1 MVEIHLQGALAELHD
16 GPLRVNAETAAVA
29 WRACEA
35 MIPGFR
41 AGVMAHCHYV
51 AIETDSG
58 ELLTEARLTWPLAED
73 VKALHI
79 SPAAEGGAPG
89 ALAIALWVLAA
100 VAVGALLFA
109 LPSAAAATGDRS
121 NSLFSGALTTI
132 EEGEA
137 IPIVYGRQRIGPT
150 VLSAGI
156 SPSANGRKNVAR
168 VVDLLCEGEIEGLA
182 TPATPGESVFIGG
195 AAVGDRARGDNP
207 VAANNPAAGYYN
219 LSHIL
224 GGEALGTGTL
234 GQYRNQ
240 QGLSIDFK
248 RGTAN
253 QTAPAGIPATEADR
267 SGWSAAKIA
276 HGDANGASVTIQ
288 NSNADRV
295 RITLR
300 WQGGLY
306 RVNNQGKVRDHT
318 VRMVIETRIGTGAWQ
333 NFETIAFSEKHE
345 AAFDRAWELPVTPRQ
360 AVTIRV
366 RRTDAHPPTTRHIN
380 DVWLQRVTELTSI
393 RQRYPHTALAAL
405 TIPSQHYQSLG
416 DRLYDVKGAK
426 VLVPSNY
433 TPATRAYS
441 TAVWNGNFKATKAWT
456 DNPAWCWYDL
466 LANKRYG
473 LGRYISAAEIAAARF
488 DFYKL
493 AKWCDELVDDGA
505 GGTEPRFRLNVVIKD
520 RADAIKVMNRLS
532 ETLGAA
538 LYHTG
543 DALLLA
549 TNTPTEPVAVVAN
562 LNVKDGKFRRASAV
576 RERYSAINVAWNDP
590 ANNYQ
595 RATELVVNNDL
606 VARYGHKTKSIT
618 AWGCTSRAQAHRAG
632 WHFIVSQEYES
643 ETLTW
648 DAGIDHANLR
658 PGDIVK
664 VRDQYRERE
673 RCFGRVLGVGGTL
686 TVLGRRVQA
695 FSLDGGGR
703 TIQIDCDTALWR
715 DNTGVLRT
723 AGVVQVAWT
732 RSGLGTLYL
741 DISAYTE
748 AQAPEEQTVMV
759 FEDRR
764 AGGVPA
770 EQWRV
775 SEIKEKS
782 RSEYTITAQAYFP
795 DRYTVVEAT
804 RELRPQAGLELTIG
818 LDRPAGL
825 TITPRL
831 QFDNQD
837 VPTWSLRLA
846 AQEIDD
852 PDVAYEFEVRDPDAA
867 DYTALITTPAT
878 DAVITDPE
886 AGTWH
891 ARVRARRGALI
902 SEWRS
907 TTRANIRFALV
918 RQSIYRRTASAA
930 PEAPTSTD
938 IQRTTD
944 SYVPAN
950 WLSVAP
956 AASAALPVVWVASRR
971 GGPGAWTEWADPV
984 ISDILGGGRLLAGAT
999 NPNGPPIVDGAVG
1012 DLYAQSDGQ
1021 VWRREALRWVK
1032 TIDLTGD
1039 DGSKIFTGD
1048 VAADALPPTV
1058 ANVAAQDVYLA
1069 TDGRWWAWSGT
1080 AWVYKGDL
1088 TGPQGVAG
1096 VDGED
1101 GAGVEYVFAVT
1112 AGASIADGKRPLD
1125 SWGYDSPST
1134 VDGLTWHDGAPNT
1147 SEATPYLWRAERKVP
1162 GSPAVGTAVT
1172 AIWSAPVIVGRYG
1185 SDGADGVAGV
1195 DGVDGAGVEYVFA
1208 VTATASIAASKRP
1221 QNTWG
1226 YDNPQPADGLTWHD
1240 GAPKVSAATPNLWRS
1255 ERKVPG
1261 TPTRDTPVAAPWS
1274 APVIVGSYGVDGDD
1288 GGGVEY
1294 VFTANNSES
1303 EPEGLSD
1310 TWGYDAPVA
1319 PWYDG
1324 APTLSATAKILWRA
1338 ERKVV
1343 GTTPVSGGWS
1353 RPVIVGRFGVDGAP
1367 GAASTIPGPP
1377 GPPSTM
1383 PGPPGPPGPP
1393 STTPGPPGPP
1403 STMPGPPGPPGP
1415 PSTTPGPPG
1424 PPSTIPGPPGG
1435 PGPPG
1440 EAITLTVDRAVSL
1453 FLTASNDS
1461 SRTATATA
1469 SLSGSGI
1476 STATVSFSHD
1486 TITDT
1491 ITLETVRA
1499 GSGWEVVRSGS
1510 GSTSATA
1517 RFTYTYNGVVQG
1529 TVIATGSTWTIQ
1541 GGFKT

>member
-73 VKALHI
+73 VKALHV

-306 RVNNQGKVRDHT
+306 RVNRQGKVRDHT

-433 TPATRAYS
+433 NPATRAYS
-441 TAVWNGNFKATKAWT
+441 TGVWNGNFKATKAWT

-520 RADAIKVMNRLS
+520 RNDAIKVMNRLS

-576 RERYSAINVAWNDP
+576 RERYSAINVAWHDP

-595 RATELVVNNDL
+595 RATELVVSNDL

-664 VRDQYRERE
+664 VRDEHRERE
-673 RCFGRVLGVGGTL
+673 RCFARVVEVGAPAP
-686 TVLGRRVQA
+686 R
-695 FSLDGGGR
+695 GGHVGR
-703 TIQIDCDTALWR
+703 TILFQVDEASNDLLACSTALWR
-715 DNTGVLRT
+715 DRTGVLRT
-723 AGVVQVAWT
+723 AALLYGPGRDAAGQHLVY
-732 RSGLGTLYL
+732 LNPGT
-741 DISAYTE
+741 YTE
-748 AQAPEEQTVMV
+748 AQAPEEQTVMM
-759 FEDRR
+759 FENRDV
-764 AGGVPA
+764 GVAPA

-782 RSEYTITAQAYFP
+782 RSEYTITAQAYFA

-852 PDVAYEFEVRDPDAA
+852 PDVAYEFEVRDPDDA

-907 TTRANIRFALV
+907 VTRANIRFALV

-930 PEAPTSTD
+930 PEAPTSTTT
-938 IQRTTD
+938 QRTTD

-950 WLSVAP
+950 WVSVAP

-971 GGPGAWTEWADPV
+971 GAPGAWTEWADPV
-984 ISDILGGGRLLAGAT
+984 IHDILGGGRLLTGAT
-999 NPNGPPIVDGAVG
+999 NPNGPPIVEGQVG

-1021 VWRREALRWVK
+1021 VWRREALTWVK

-1039 DGSKIFTGD
+1039 PGSKFFTGD
-1048 VAADALPPTV
+1048 VAADALPPAV
-1058 ANVAAQDVYLA
+1058 ADVQAQDVYLA

-1088 TGPQGVAG
+1088 TGPQGIRG
-1096 VDGED
+1096 VDGTD
-1101 GAGVEYVFAVT
+1101 GAGVEYVF
-1112 AGASIADGKRPLD
+1112 IATNSRTPVPATPLR
-1125 SWGYDSPST
+1125 
-1134 VDGLTWHDGAPNT
+1134 TWHYDRPRSGWSDGAPAL
-1147 SEATPYLWRAERKVP
+1147 SATLK
-1162 GSPAVGTAVT
+1162 
-1172 AIWSAPVIVGRYG
+1172 
-1185 SDGADGVAGV
+1185 
-1195 DGVDGAGVEYVFA
+1195 F
-1208 VTATASIAASKRP
+1208 
-1221 QNTWG
+1221 
-1226 YDNPQPADGLTWHD
+1226 
-1240 GAPKVSAATPNLWRS
+1240 LWRS

-1261 TPTRDTPVAAPWS
+1261 SPATNTAPTADVDVWGNWSTPE
-1274 APVIVGSYGVDGDD
+1274 IIGHYGEDGNDGDD
-1288 GGGVEY
+1288 GDPGSKIYSGDVAADALPPTPTDVQAQDLYMATDGRWWAWSGSAWTYRGTLIGPRGGVGLNGDEGEGVEY
-1294 VFTANNSES
+1294 IFRATNSGTLRPSGLTAAANNWDY
-1303 EPEGLSD
+1303 D
-1310 TWGYDAPVA
+1310 TPQSGWS
-1319 PWYDG
+1319 DG
-1324 APTLSATAKILWRA
+1324 APSLSATARFLWRS
-1338 ERKVV
+1338 ERKVPGSPESGAEKQSTWGNWSAPTVV
-1343 GTTPVSGGWS
+1343 GHYGE
-1353 RPVIVGRFGVDGAP
+1353 D
-1367 GAASTIPGPP
+1367 
-1377 GPPSTM
+1377 
-1383 PGPPGPPGPP
+1383 
-1393 STTPGPPGPP
+1393 
-1403 STMPGPPGPPGP
+1403 
-1415 PSTTPGPPG
+1415 
-1424 PPSTIPGPPGG
+1424 GG

-1440 EAITLTVDRAVSL
+1440 QDAWAFGVVKPDAIWNADE
-1453 FLTASNDS
+1453 
-1461 SRTATATA
+1461 
-1469 SLSGSGI
+1469 GS
-1476 STATVSFSHD
+1476 
-1486 TITDT
+1486 
-1491 ITLETVRA
+1491 ETVHAVASARR
-1499 GSGWEVVRSGS
+1499 GSTVHTVRVAFEFNSGTDRIRSWEWLSRGNDVKGGWRTSISGG
-1510 GSTSATA
+1510 GSTSVTATI
-1517 RFTYTYNGVVQG
+1517 TYTSGGQVLFSEVV
-1529 TVIATGSTWTIQ
+1529 VSLVFSFR
-1541 GGFKT
+1541 GFKG

>member
-51 AIETDSG
+51 AIETDQG

-73 VKALHI
+73 VQALHI
-79 SPAAEGGAPG
+79 TPAAEGGAPG

-109 LPSAAAATGDRS
+109 LPSAAAATGDRR

-207 VAANNPAAGYYN
+207 VAVNNPAAGYYN

-253 QTAPAGIPATEADR
+253 QTAPVGIPATEADR

-306 RVNNQGKVRDHT
+306 RVNRQGKVRDHT

-433 TPATRAYS
+433 NPATRAYS
-441 TAVWNGNFKATKAWT
+441 AAVWNGNFKATKAWT

-549 TNTPTEPVAVVAN
+549 TNTPQETVAVVAN

-664 VRDQYRERE
+664 VRDEHRERE
-673 RCFGRVLGVGGTL
+673 RCFARVVE
-686 TVLGRRVQA
+686 VSPRRGAFQA
-695 FSLDGGGR
+695 FK
-703 TIQIDCDTALWR
+703 IDEGPPGIFDACDMAMWR
-715 DNTGVLRT
+715 DSTGVLREARVYLT
-723 AGVVQVAWT
+723 LVAT
-732 RSGLGTLYL
+732 SSPYDISL
-741 DISAYTE
+741 DASAYTE
-748 AQAPEEQTVMV
+748 AQGPEEQTVMV
-759 FEDRR
+759 FENRGLVGDP
-764 AGGVPA
+764 APA

-852 PDVAYEFEVRDPDAA
+852 PDVAYEFEVRDPGAA
-867 DYTALITTPAT
+867 DYTAYITTPAT

-938 IQRTTD
+938 IQRATD

-950 WLSVAP
+950 WLSVTP

-984 ISDILGGGRLLAGAT
+984 ISDILGGGRLLTGAT

-1048 VAADALPPTV
+1048 VAAGALPPAV

-1088 TGPQGVAG
+1088 TGPRGIRGAAG
-1096 VDGED
+1096 HEGI
-1101 GAGVEYVFAVT
+1101 GVEYVFT
-1112 AGASIADGKRPLD
+1112 TTPEDTPIPSGLGNDWRYDRPQGVW
-1125 SWGYDSPST
+1125 S
-1134 VDGLTWHDGAPNT
+1134 DGAPT
-1147 SEATPYLWRAERKVP
+1147 LTATQKVLWRAERKVT
-1162 GSPAVGTAVT
+1162 GSPAGNAPKAAGWGNWVG
-1172 AIWSAPVIVGRYG
+1172 PVIVGRYG
-1185 SDGADGVAGV
+1185 PQGDEGDQGDQGDPGDPGSQIYTGDVAADAVPSTPTDVQTQDVYLATDGRWWAWSGTAWTYRGTLIGPQGGAGVAGDEGEGVEYIFRATNSGTRRPSGLGAAANNWDYDTPLSGWSDGAPSLS
-1195 DGVDGAGVEYVFA
+1195 
-1208 VTATASIAASKRP
+1208 ATARF
-1221 QNTWG
+1221 
-1226 YDNPQPADGLTWHD
+1226 
-1240 GAPKVSAATPNLWRS
+1240 LWRS
-1255 ERKVPG
+1255 ERRVPG
-1261 TPTRDTPVAAPWS
+1261 SPMK
-1274 APVIVGSYGVDGDD
+1274 GDPKQ
-1288 GGGVEY
+1288 
-1294 VFTANNSES
+1294 T
-1303 EPEGLSD
+1303 
-1310 TWGYDAPVA
+1310 TWGNWSVPTVVGHYGADGRPGQPGQDAWAFGIVRPNAIWNADENDETVHA
-1319 PWYDG
+1319 V
-1324 APTLSATAKILWRA
+1324 ATARRGSTVHTVRVAFEFKT
-1338 ERKVV
+1338 
-1343 GTTPVSGGWS
+1343 GTNRIRSWEWLSRGNDVKGGW
-1353 RPVIVGRFGVDGAP
+1353 
-1367 GAASTIPGPP
+1367 
-1377 GPPSTM
+1377 
-1383 PGPPGPPGPP
+1383 
-1393 STTPGPPGPP
+1393 
-1403 STMPGPPGPPGP
+1403 
-1415 PSTTPGPPG
+1415 
-1424 PPSTIPGPPGG
+1424 
-1435 PGPPG
+1435 
-1440 EAITLTVDRAVSL
+1440 
-1453 FLTASNDS
+1453 
-1461 SRTATATA
+1461 RT
-1469 SLSGSGI
+1469 SI
-1476 STATVSFSHD
+1476 
-1486 TITDT
+1486 
-1491 ITLETVRA
+1491 
-1499 GSGWEVVRSGS
+1499 SGS
-1510 GSTSATA
+1510 GSTSVNATI
-1517 RFTYTYNGVVQG
+1517 TYTSGGQVLFSEVV
-1529 TVIATGSTWTIQ
+1529 VSLVFSFR
-1541 GGFKT
+1541 GFKG

>member
-51 AIETDSG
+51 AIETGGG

-109 LPSAAAATGDRS
+109 LPSAAAASDRS

-207 VAANNPAAGYYN
+207 VAVNNPAAGYYN

-306 RVNNQGKVRDHT
+306 RVNRQGKVRDHT

-433 TPATRAYS
+433 NPATRAYS
-441 TAVWNGNFKATKAWT
+441 TAVWNGNFKAAKAWT

-488 DFYKL
+488 DFYRL

-549 TNTPTEPVAVVAN
+549 TNTPQETVAVVAN

-595 RATELVVNNDL
+595 RATELVVSNDL

-673 RCFGRVLGVGGTL
+673 RCFARVLGVGGTL
-686 TVLGRRVQA
+686 TVLGRRTQA
-695 FSLDGGGR
+695 FTLDEGSG

-723 AGVVQVAWT
+723 AGVVRVEWSRT
-732 RSGLGTLYL
+732 GLGTLYL

-759 FEDRR
+759 FEHRGEGL
-764 AGGVPA
+764 APA

-782 RSEYTITAQAYFP
+782 RSEYTITAQAYFA

-837 VPTWSLRLA
+837 VPTWSLALA

-867 DYTALITTPAT
+867 DYTAYITTPAT

-938 IQRTTD
+938 TQRTTD
-944 SYVPAN
+944 SYVPAD
-950 WLSVAP
+950 WVSVAP

-984 ISDILGGGRLLAGAT
+984 ISDILGGGRLLTGAT
-999 NPNGPPIVDGAVG
+999 NPNGPPIVEGAVG

-1021 VWRREALRWVK
+1021 VWRRAVTAWVK

-1048 VAADALPPTV
+1048 VAAGALPPTV

-1080 AWVYKGDL
+1080 AWVYRGDL
-1088 TGPQGVAG
+1088 TGPRGIAG

-1101 GAGVEYVFAVT
+1101 GAGVEYVF
-1112 AGASIADGKRPLD
+1112 IATESEQPATPLRTWKYDRPQ
-1125 SWGYDSPST
+1125 SGWS
-1134 VDGLTWHDGAPNT
+1134 DGAPG
-1147 SEATPYLWRAERKVP
+1147 L
-1162 GSPAVGTAVT
+1162 
-1172 AIWSAPVIVGRYG
+1172 
-1185 SDGADGVAGV
+1185 
-1195 DGVDGAGVEYVFA
+1195 
-1208 VTATASIAASKRP
+1208 TATLKF
-1221 QNTWG
+1221 
-1226 YDNPQPADGLTWHD
+1226 
-1240 GAPKVSAATPNLWRS
+1240 LWRS

-1261 TPTRDTPVAAPWS
+1261 SPAANATPTADVSKWGNWS
-1274 APVIVGSYGVDGDD
+1274 APEIVGRYGADGDKGDKGDEGAPGSQIYTGNVAAGAVPSTPTDVRAQDVYLATD
-1288 GGGVEY
+1288 GRWWAWSGTAWTYRGTLIGPQGGAGVAGDEGEGVEY
-1294 VFTANNSES
+1294 IFRATNSGTRRPLGLDAAANRWRYDT
-1303 EPEGLSD
+1303 PEAGWS
-1310 TWGYDAPVA
+1310 
-1319 PWYDG
+1319 DG
-1324 APTLSATAKILWRA
+1324 AP
-1338 ERKVV
+1338 
-1343 GTTPVSGGWS
+1343 
-1353 RPVIVGRFGVDGAP
+1353 
-1367 GAASTIPGPP
+1367 
-1377 GPPSTM
+1377 
-1383 PGPPGPPGPP
+1383 
-1393 STTPGPPGPP
+1393 
-1403 STMPGPPGPPGP
+1403 
-1415 PSTTPGPPG
+1415 
-1424 PPSTIPGPPGG
+1424 
-1435 PGPPG
+1435 
-1440 EAITLTVDRAVSL
+1440 SL
-1453 FLTASNDS
+1453 
-1461 SRTATATA
+1461 
-1469 SLSGSGI
+1469 
-1476 STATVSFSHD
+1476 
-1486 TITDT
+1486 
-1491 ITLETVRA
+1491 
-1499 GSGWEVVRSGS
+1499 
-1510 GSTSATA
+1510 SATA
-1517 RFTYTYNGVVQG
+1517 RFLWRSERRVPGSPAKGDPYQSTWGNWSTPTVVGHYGADGNDGAPGQDAWTFGVEKPDTIWDAAEESKTVHAVARARRGRTAHTVRVAFEFNTNTNRVRAWEWLSRGNDVKGGWRASISGSGSASVTATITYTSGGKVLFSDVVVG
-1529 TVIATGSTWTIQ
+1529 LVFSFT
-1541 GGFKT
+1541 GFKG